1 MTIATA
7 FANSAT
13 ISTVEYSLPNNSVT
27 LATLT
32 AAAIYQVF
40 VDISNMVSGDSYR
53 VTIYEAVQAAGTKRI
68 AWTEVL
74 NGAPSAPVWV
84 SPSLLLMNG
93 WDVTMIRLAG
103 ADRVIGWSIRSV
115 A

>member
-7 FANSAT
+7 YAGSAT
-13 ISTVEYSLPNNSVT
+13 ISTAEYSLPNNSVT

-32 AAAIYQVF
+32 AVAIYQVF
-40 VDISNMVSGDSYR
+40 LDVANMVAGDAYR
-53 VTIYEAVQAAGTKRI
+53 VTIYEAVQAAGAKRV

-74 NGAPSAPVWV
+74 TGAPVMPVWV
-84 SPSLLLMNG
+84 SPSLILMNG
-93 WDVTMIRLAG
+93 WDVTVTRLAG

>member
-7 FANSAT
+7 YTNSAT
-13 ISTVEYSLPNNSVT
+13 ISTTEYSLPNNSTT

-32 AAAIYQVF
+32 AVAIYQVF
-40 VDISNMVSGDSYR
+40 IDASALVAGDAYR
-53 VTIYEAVQAAGTKRI
+53 ITIYEAVQAAGTKRV
-68 AWTEVL
+68 AWAETL
-74 NGAPSAPVWV
+74 TGAQGGPVWV
-84 SPSLLLMNG
+84 SPSMILMNG
-93 WDVTMIRLAG
+93 WDVTAIRLSG